1 MLHLTIWR
9 EHMNNKKRNA
19 CIFRVSQLKQA
30 RLKSEK
36 KQEWDRLQVLPL
48 SLDKNIREYLSE
60 RYALLTAKGFYF
72 FRYIVFSGMVCGG
85 YFETVIDGHRT
96 LFTALHIFDCSY
108 IHIIPAIACFLHFVT
123 TEDSLKAQS
132 SLETKCNVSQRME
145 GMTEDHE
152 GIFVDIMPRNH
163 LCLFLTK

>member
-1 MLHLTIWR
+1 MN
-9 EHMNNKKRNA
+9 NNKKNA

-36 KQEWDRLQVLPL
+36 KQKWNRLQVFPL

-60 RYALLTAKGFYF
+60 RYALLTAKRFYF

-132 SLETKCNVSQRME
+132 SLKTKCNVSQRME

-152 GIFVDIMPRNH
+152 GIVVDIMPRNH